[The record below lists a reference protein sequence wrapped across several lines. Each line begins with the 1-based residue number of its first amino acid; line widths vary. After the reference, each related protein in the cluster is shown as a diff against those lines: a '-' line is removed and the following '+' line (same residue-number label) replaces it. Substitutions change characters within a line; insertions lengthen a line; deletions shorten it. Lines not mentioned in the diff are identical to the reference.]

1 MIVWPTPGDTTEIMP
16 KIEFDE
22 ETLGLIVR
30 NRQGLRVPINQ
41 RSYAWRQ
48 SHVEDLFTDLNGAIT
63 KGASEYF
70 LGSVVVVNP
79 PDQANL
85 IEVYDGQQRLATT
98 MILIA
103 AIRDFF
109 ALSLKD
115 EREAQTITQQSLLS
129 VARRGKE
136 IAHLTLSAA
145 DHNFFVARVLR
156 EPDNPERIAAR
167 PDPKKESH
175 ELIQEAAEA
184 AASHV
189 KVITRT
195 LPADVQA
202 STLQKWLDFLENGAR
217 VIWVEVQDQATAY
230 RIFET
235 MNDRGLKLSAADLVK
250 NYLYSLLDEKDPSQS
265 EQITLRWQSMAAV
278 LESLGREDGDAVDYI
293 RYFWITTHGQT
304 RSADLFDKIKAEVNS
319 ENSALAWAEL
329 LSKRVDDYAAIL
341 TPTHDAWSTYHQ
353 EVRAQLDTLR
363 YLGVSQIRPLLLSAF
378 GKFSD
383 KELQRLI
390 KNAVNWSV
398 RCLISGVPSGN
409 LEGVYSR
416 CAKAISDGAIKDV
429 DQLMPELASLIPADD
444 RFESAVRT
452 AVVPTASLARYYL
465 RKLQIVADGKDE
477 PQYTPNDGTPITLEH
492 ILPQRPGTEWTLP
505 PDKMRELYNRL
516 GNQALLTG
524 SVNSRIGNIG
534 FDAKRKALADSEFS
548 LTNQT
553 SKCAGWSEKEIADRQ
568 SELAKIAIKAWPLLV

>member
-1 MIVWPTPGDTTEIMP
+1 MIVWPSLTDSQEIMP
-16 KIEFDE
+16 KIRFDE

-48 SHVEDLFTDLNGAIT
+48 SHVEDLFRDLNGAIT

-70 LGSVVVVNP
+70 LGSIVVVNP

-115 EREAQTITQQSLLS
+115 EREAQTITGESLLS
-129 VARRGKE
+129 IARRGKE
-136 IAHLTLSAA
+136 TAHLILSAS

-156 EPDNPERIAAR
+156 EPGNAERLAAQ

-184 AASHV
+184 AAAHV
-189 KVITRT
+189 RAITKN

-202 STLQKWLDFLENGAR
+202 STLHKWLDFLESGAR

-250 NYLYSLLDEKDPSQS
+250 NYLYSLLDEKDPNQS
-265 EQITLRWQSMAAV
+265 EQITLRWQSMVAV

-319 ENSALAWAEL
+319 ANSALTWAEL

-363 YLGVSQIRPLLLSAF
+363 YLGVSQIRPLLLAAF

-398 RCLISGVPSGN
+398 RCLITGVPSGN
-409 LEGVYSR
+409 LEGTYSR
-416 CAKAISDGAIKDV
+416 CAKAISDGSIKDV

-492 ILPQRPGTEWTLP
+492 ILPQKPGAEWKLP

-524 SVNSRIGNIG
+524 SVNSRIGNVG

-553 SKCAGWSEKEIADRQ
+553 SKGTDWGEKEIAERQ
-568 SELAKIAIKAWPLLV
+568 ISLAKIAIKAWPLLV